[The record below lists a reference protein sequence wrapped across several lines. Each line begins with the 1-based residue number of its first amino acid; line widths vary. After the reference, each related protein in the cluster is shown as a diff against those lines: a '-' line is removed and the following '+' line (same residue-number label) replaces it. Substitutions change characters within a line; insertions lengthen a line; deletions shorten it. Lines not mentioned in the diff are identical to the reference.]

1 MMRDSQSLLLRA
13 LREGA
18 HPAPPLRAVRSEAW
32 ASATFAGARHRFE
45 FEPACAARANAFADA
60 LEATEFNLNGH
71 LVADIT
77 VAART
82 TGPTGV
88 ALTVEALTVE
98 DA

>member
-13 LREGA
+13 LRDGP
-18 HPAPPLRAVRSEAW
+18 HPAPPLRAASSEAW
-32 ASATFAGARHRFE
+32 ASATFVGARHRFDY
-45 FEPACAARANAFADA
+45 EPACDALANAFADA
-60 LEATEFNLNGH
+60 LETTEFCLNGH

-82 TGPTGV
+82 TGPAGV
-88 ALTVEALTVE
+88 TLTVEALTVE